1 MTCRRT
7 QMKKQ
12 QIIKAIGFC
21 IISLAITSTS
31 AAPSSSP
38 MDLPSANN
46 NRQLV
51 QFSQKV
57 VDPSEFAKKANPV
70 KAESQEYW
78 FSVNGSE
85 LKKGISVDVS
95 GSDSLISLSPKAA
108 LHSKNKSMANITK
121 ASQNLALDLDLVEI
135 TLPNGA
141 TFKGENAMSFKA
153 DSKQL
158 ANTGFAKG
166 TSAFKLDKSIKVKK
180 FSLKTS
186 QSVDDGQ
193 EYLIN
198 VLEKNSPFKLKMEL
212 HDQQIIAGE
221 KLFAMVKM
229 DNQGKRITLGKTKAQ
244 FVSPGGQIFPAGLSS
259 DKSGALVFDKVV
271 NLPFAKTA
279 GLWEL
284 QISTR
289 GQQAD
294 QTIRR
299 NSKLA
304 FAYQPKTAELNNSSE
319 KLKVA
324 NSGLSYDV
332 NVNVN
337 HPGRYEVTGLLYLV
351 DNAGSKKAIA
361 IARSAKWV
369 EPGSETIPLV
379 FNNSLL
385 PDLQKGQR
393 FEIGQVGLNDQSR
406 MSVLQ

>member
-1 MTCRRT
+1 MTCRRMK
-7 QMKKQ
+7 MKKQ
-12 QIIKAIGFC
+12 QLIKSIGFC
-21 IISLAITSTS
+21 IFSLAITSTS
-31 AAPSSSP
+31 AAPSSGQL
-38 MDLPSANN
+38 DLPSVNN

-57 VDPSEFAKKANPV
+57 ADQVEFAKKVNPV

-78 FSVNGSE
+78 FSVNGSQ
-85 LKKGISVDVS
+85 LKQGISVDIS

-108 LHSKNKSMANITK
+108 LHSKNNSTASIAK
-121 ASQNLALDLDLVEI
+121 ASQDLALDLDLVEI

-158 ANTGFAKG
+158 TNTGFAKG

-180 FSLKTS
+180 FNLKTN
-186 QSVDDGQ
+186 QPLDDGQ

-198 VLEKNSPFKLKMEL
+198 VLEKSSPFKLKMEL

-221 KLFAMVKM
+221 KLSAMITM

-244 FVSPGGQIFPAGLSS
+244 FVSPSGQVFPAQLSM
-259 DKSGALVFDKVV
+259 DKSGGLVFDKEVK
-271 NLPFAKTA
+271 LPFAKTA

-284 QISTR
+284 QISTSA
-289 GQQAD
+289 QQAD

-304 FAYQPKTAELNNSSE
+304 FAYQPRTAELNNTST
-319 KLKVA
+319 KLKAA

-337 HPGRYEVTGLLYLV
+337 HPGRYEVTGLLYVV
-351 DNAGSKKAIA
+351 DNVGSKRAIA

-369 EPGSETIPLV
+369 EPGSETISLV
-379 FNNSLL
+379 FDNSLL
-385 PDLQKGQR
+385 PDLQQGQR
-393 FEIGQVGLNDQSR
+393 FEIDQVGLNDQSR